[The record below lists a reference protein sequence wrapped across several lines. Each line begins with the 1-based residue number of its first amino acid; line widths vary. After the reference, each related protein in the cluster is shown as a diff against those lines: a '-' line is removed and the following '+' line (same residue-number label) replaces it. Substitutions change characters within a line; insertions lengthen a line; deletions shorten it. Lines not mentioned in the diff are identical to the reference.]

1 MGRIAELLGL
11 SAEGGRVRLH
21 TVAVMRWVAV
31 VGQLF
36 TVLFVHFS
44 LGVRLPLAALLPAI
58 MLTAAINLAL
68 TSTYRAPTRL
78 SERAAALLFAY
89 DVLQLCW
96 LLGLTGGLQ
105 NPFALLILLPV
116 TLAAA
121 TLGLVPTTMLTV
133 VALAGSTVLALL
145 PGPLPWSGGGE
156 LTFPP
161 LFLLAEWTALCM
173 ALILVSI
180 FAWNIA
186 EEARRH
192 ADALSAIQLALSREQ
207 KMSALGAQA
216 AAAAHL
222 LGSPLGTI
230 NVIAKELVNE
240 IPADSPLAEEAREL
254 LAQAQRSREI
264 MATLGKRPEDTDSGF
279 VRAPFSALLTHIGEE
294 FARPGISVKTT
305 VESRDEAVEPELY
318 LAPELRHALANLID
332 NAIQFAAREVAITL
346 QPSRSE
352 LKLWIEDDGP
362 GFSADVLEWLGEPY
376 LSTRHGNGGLG
387 LGIFIAITLLARTG
401 AKVHFD
407 NHGRGARVIIVW
419 PAQAVQRAVEDQS
432 HERRAS

>member
-1 MGRIAELLGL
+1 MGRIAEFLGL

-44 LGVRLPLAALLPAI
+44 LGVRLPLVALLPAI
-58 MLTAAINLAL
+58 LLTAAINLAL

-105 NPFALLILLPV
+105 NPFALLLLLPV

-121 TLGLVPTTMLTV
+121 TLGLVPTTL
-133 VALAGSTVLALL
+133 LTVLALL
-145 PGPLPWSGGGE
+145 GTTVLALVPGPLPWTGE
-156 LTFPP
+156 GALNFPP
-161 LFLLAEWTALCM
+161 LFLLAVWTALCM

-192 ADALSAIQLALSREQ
+192 ADALAAIQLALSREQ

-222 LGSPLGTI
+222 LGSPLATI
-230 NVIAKELVNE
+230 NVIAKEFVNE
-240 IPADSPLAEEAREL
+240 LPPDHPLAEEARDL
-254 LAQAQRSREI
+254 LTQAQRSREI
-264 MATLGKRPEDTDSGF
+264 MATLGKRPEDTESGI
-279 VRAPFSALLTHIGEE
+279 VRAPFSALLSHIAEE
-294 FARPGISVKTT
+294 FARPGIAVQVT
-305 VESRDEAVEPELY
+305 VVASDEATEPELY
-318 LAPELRHALANLID
+318 LPPELRHALANLID
-332 NAIQFAAREVAITL
+332 NAIQFAAREVSITL
-346 QPSRSE
+346 EPSRAE
-352 LKLWIEDDGP
+352 LLLRIQDDGP
-362 GFSADVLEWLGEPY
+362 GFSPEVMEWLGEPY

-387 LGIFIAITLLARTG
+387 LGVFIAITLLARTG

-407 NHGRGARVIIVW
+407 NHGRGARVTIVW
-419 PAQAVQRAVEDQS
+419 PAQAVQRAVEDQG